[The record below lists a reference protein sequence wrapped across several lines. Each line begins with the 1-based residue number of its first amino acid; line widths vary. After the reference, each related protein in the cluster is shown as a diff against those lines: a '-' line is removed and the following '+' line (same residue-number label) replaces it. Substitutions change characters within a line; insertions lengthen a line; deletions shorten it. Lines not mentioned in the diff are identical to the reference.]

1 MYTYKIKEILRVVD
15 GDTVDVLIDLGF
27 GVFKKER
34 VRLGG
39 IDAPESRT
47 KDLYEKKLGLEAKAE
62 LERYFYD
69 DKDSSFTIRTE
80 KEGKYGRIIGWIYM
94 GTASDSINKLM
105 VLNGYAQ
112 IYGDPKNEKS
122 FNELKSIRISRGTW
136 DDINYPL

>member
-1 MYTYKIKEILRVVD
+1 MYTYKIKEIIRVVD

-27 GVFKKER
+27 GTFKKER

-62 LERYFYD
+62 LERYFYNN
-69 DKDSSFTIRTE
+69 KDCCFTIRTE
-80 KEGKYGRIIGWIYM
+80 KEGKYGRIIGWIHM
-94 GTASDSINKLM
+94 EAVLDSINTLM

-112 IYGDPKNEKS
+112 IYGSPKNKKS
-122 FNELKSIRISRGTW
+122 FDELKCIRISRGTW
-136 DDINYPL
+136 SDS

>member
-62 LERYFYD
+62 LERF
-69 DKDSSFTIRTE
+69 
-80 KEGKYGRIIGWIYM
+80 
-94 GTASDSINKLM
+94 LM
-105 VLNGYAQ
+105 
-112 IYGDPKNEKS
+112 KS
-122 FNELKSIRISRGTW
+122 LSCFWEE
-136 DDINYPL
+136 